1 MLKNVN
7 QRIAIVLAVIS
18 IIYLILSYQLPT
30 YPYIPVDADA
40 IPKALGWLLLVL
52 SVGLFFSKD
61 RDSEE
66 QKARRRIPKKDV
78 ISLLVVFVLVFLYI
92 TLFEALGFI
101 LTTILFVF
109 TCTWYLG
116 YKKHLVNA
124 IVSIVFPVALYSIFV
139 YLLQIRLPAG
149 ILPF

>member
-7 QRIAIVLAVIS
+7 QRIAIVLAVLS
-18 IIYLILSYQLPT
+18 AFYLILSYQLPT

-40 IPKALGWLLLVL
+40 IPKTLGWLLLAL

-66 QKARRRIPKKDV
+66 QKAKRHIPKKDV
-78 ISLLVVFVLVFLYI
+78 ISLLVVFLFVFLYI
-92 TLFEALGFI
+92 TFFESLGFI
-101 LTTILFVF
+101 LATVLFVF
-109 TCTWYLG
+109 SSTWYLG

-124 IVSIVFPVALYSIFV
+124 IVSILFPVILYSIFV
-139 YLLQIRLPAG
+139 YMLQIRLPAG

>member
-7 QRIAIVLAVIS
+7 QRIAIVLAVLS
-18 IIYLILSYQLPT
+18 AFYLILSYQLPT

-40 IPKALGWLLLVL
+40 IPKTLGWLLLAL

-66 QKARRRIPKKDV
+66 QKAKDTFQKDV
-78 ISLLVVFVLVFLYI
+78 ISLLVVFLFVFLYI
-92 TLFEALGFI
+92 TFFESLGFI
-101 LTTILFVF
+101 LATVLFVF
-109 TCTWYLG
+109 SSTWYLG

-124 IVSIVFPVALYSIFV
+124 IVSILFPVILYSIFV
-139 YLLQIRLPAG
+139 YMLQIRLPAG

>member
-7 QRIAIVLAVIS
+7 QRIAIVLALIS

-40 IPKALGWLLLVL
+40 FPKALGWLLLVL

>member
-7 QRIAIVLAVIS
+7 QRIAIVLALIS